1 MVDFTES
8 FINRIVQIC
17 LLAGKIILEEYEK
30 PRTKILLKE
39 DSSPVTDADL
49 KANEVIVER
58 LLKLDKTIPCLSEE
72 SNENNYVFDKEV
84 FWAVD
89 PLDGTKEFIN
99 RTGDFTVNIGL
110 IKNKKP
116 VFGIVYAPMLDK
128 IWLGY
133 LDHHNKLQKSFRY
146 ENVTKNIDPLCD
158 SKRNFVTLPNGKVN
172 ILTSRAHCSDE
183 TKNWLNKNFGNNK
196 TKIIQR
202 GSSIKICLIA
212 EGSAHVYPRFGR
224 TCIWD
229 TAAGHAVLT
238 SSGGFIT
245 QIDKSTELIYSGK
258 VYNPPFLASSYDLS
272 ALA

>member
-1 MVDFTES
+1 MVDLTKP
-8 FINRIVQIC
+8 FIDHIVQIC

-39 DSSPVTDADL
+39 DSSPVTEADL
-49 KANEVIVER
+49 KANEIITER

-72 SNENNYVFDKEV
+72 SNKNNTVFNEEV

-99 RTGDFTVNIGL
+99 KTGDFTVNIGL

-116 VFGIVYAPMLDK
+116 VFGIVYAPILDK

-133 LDHHNKLQKSFRY
+133 VDHGNKSKESFRY
-146 ENVTKNIDPLCD
+146 ENVTKSIDPRGNP
-158 SKRNFVTLPNGKVN
+158 KKNFISFPHSEVIL
-172 ILTSRAHCSDE
+172 LTSRAHCS
-183 TKNWLNKNFGNNK
+183 
-196 TKIIQR
+196 
-202 GSSIKICLIA
+202 
-212 EGSAHVYPRFGR
+212 
-224 TCIWD
+224 
-229 TAAGHAVLT
+229 
-238 SSGGFIT
+238 GGFIT
-245 QIDKSTELIYSGK
+245 EIDKSIELIYSGK